1 MRLNLG
7 LLAVLVTGVT
17 VLALGVMAGYD
28 IFAAAPALLVVAS
41 GLFLVTVFYVMSL
54 GDDDRG
60 HRPPLVMFVAGM
72 AIVRRAMSS
81 IRTDVPSERSHRTFA
96 IGTGG
101 HLAQMATGLRVIAGM
116 ITAGSPRLH
125 VARSATA

>member
-1 MRLNLG
+1 MDLG
-7 LLAVLVTGVT
+7 RWAVLVTGIT

-54 GDDDRG
+54 GDDRG

-72 AIVRRAMSS
+72 AIVRRMLTS
-81 IRTDVPSERSHRTFA
+81 IRLDIPSARSHRTFA
-96 IGTGG
+96 SGVGG
-101 HLAQMATGLRVIAGM
+101 HFAQLVTGLRMVIGH
-116 ITAGSPRLH
+116 ITAASPRLL
-125 VARSATA
+125 VARNATA